1 MSNLRSV
8 PTKKSSPK
16 GGPDLM
22 TIKEA
27 AKILGVCEMTLRRW
41 DRAGKFSPK
50 RHPIN
55 SYRMYSRAA
64 VMKLRRQID
73 GKAA

>member
-1 MSNLRSV
+1 M
-8 PTKKSSPK
+8 PTKKPLPK
-16 GGPDLM
+16 GGPDIL

-27 AKILGVCEMTLRRW
+27 AEILGVCEMTLRRW
-41 DRAGKFSPK
+41 DRSGKFSPR

-55 SYRMYSRAA
+55 SYRVYSRAD